1 MTLRLEGERE
11 MGQLL
16 ANRRMALHSF
26 SKRAPS
32 LCLIPKASELLR
44 LTNKVP

>member
-32 LCLIPKASELLR
+32 LCLMPNASELFR
-44 LTNKVP
+44 LINMVP